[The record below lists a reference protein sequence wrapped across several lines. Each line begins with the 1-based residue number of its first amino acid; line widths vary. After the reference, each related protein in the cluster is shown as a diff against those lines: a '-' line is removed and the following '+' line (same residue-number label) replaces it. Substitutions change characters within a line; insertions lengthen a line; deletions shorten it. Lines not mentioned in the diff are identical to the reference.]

1 MRQDLK
7 EDSQNSYEEDE
18 KEDNGRDED
27 GERSN
32 IMLEEVER
40 EILERTLLLASYQ
53 NFGFVF
59 LIYY

>member
-1 MRQDLK
+1 LK

-40 EILERTLLLASYQ
+40 EILERTLLLASY
-53 NFGFVF
+53 
-59 LIYY
+59 